1 MIRCLVLLLLLGMA
15 SASPAQTCEQLGSEI
30 VSPMRL
36 SIAADQMGPIDTMR
50 RVGLQGIRQCPNS
63 EQLWYAAVRSVEL
76 IGMPLGY
83 TGSDTLQSLVTEA
96 VKHEPTSARIATVS
110 ARVTLNVDQARHA
123 VALDPKY
130 PPARRAL
137 ALALAHAGQVQEALR
152 LCPLA
157 HPTKEDELTRAR
169 ILLDAGRP
177 SEALPVARKAVA
189 SNNLELKEV
198 VPAQLLDR
206 EANELL
212 GFTLL
217 KAGRTLEA
225 TRVFRIAAAQ
235 GSIAAKQQLD
245 SLKPHP

>member
-1 MIRCLVLLLLLGMA
+1 MIRYLVLLLLLGMA
-15 SASPAQTCEQLGSEI
+15 SASPAQKTCEQLESE
-30 VSPMRL
+30 VVTPL
-36 SIAADQMGPIDTMR
+36 GLYIAMYQMDPVYTMR
-50 RVGLQGIRQCPNS
+50 EAGLQGIRQCPNS
-63 EQLWYAAVRSVEL
+63 EKLWYAAVRSVEL

-137 ALALAHAGQVQEALR
+137 AVALAHAGQVEDALR
-152 LCPLA
+152 LCQSA
-157 HPTKEDELTRAR
+157 HPTKEDDMTRAR
-169 ILLDAGRP
+169 ILLDAGRA
-177 SEALPVARKAVA
+177 SEALPVARKAAA
-189 SNNLELKEV
+189 SGNLELKEV
-198 VPAQLLDR
+198 VPVEIIDLKAD
-206 EANELL
+206 ELL

-217 KAGRTLEA
+217 KAGRTREA

-245 SLKPHP
+245 SLK